1 MENGIGEWE
10 RFSKLLDKHKDNDET
25 GYLKSLNIIIGNS
38 DHEKYVLQMQNL
50 GKKVLFLTGNRAM
63 RHYGFLELYKRLF
76 RENGFEVS
84 HYDNISSNPTLK
96 QMEGGIDVAKSFEP
110 DFIFALGGGSVID
123 TAKVISA
130 GLFGNV
136 WDFVEKKETVER
148 ALPIVAS
155 ATTSGTGSQLTPYAV
170 ITNTDTL
177 EKKTLK
183 HELLL
188 PKISV
193 ADVDIVNDMP
203 KPVIASTGFDVLCHA
218 AEVYTRTDCTPTG
231 KEFAVRA
238 MEMVREHL
246 VASYNSDSDDNKVGM
261 IYADMYAGIALALI
275 GTHVPHAIS
284 HPISARFPNIN
295 HGMSLAYV
303 NSETAKKM
311 IEKGN
316 PELNEKFR
324 YISEVLGGSSDFVRT
339 IMNYAKLL
347 DMNRRHEFIAE
358 DCESIYLDTIG
369 YRKGSVDRSPVRL
382 TNVDVKDIIYNSLM
396 K

>member
-1 MENGIGEWE
+1 MDDGNKEWKI
-10 RFSKLLDKHKDNDET
+10 FSELLNKHKDTDET
-25 GYLKSLNIIIGNS
+25 CYLKSLNILVGNS
-38 DHEKYVLQMQNL
+38 DHEKYVQQMQDI

-63 RHYGFLELYKRLF
+63 RNYGFLELYLRLF
-76 RENGFEVS
+76 EENGFEVT

-96 QMEGGIDVAKSFEP
+96 QMEGGINIAKSFQPE
-110 DFIFALGGGSVID
+110 FIFALGGGSVID

-130 GLFGNV
+130 GVFGNV
-136 WDFVEKKETVER
+136 WDFVEKKKKVEK

-155 ATTSGTGSQLTPYAV
+155 STTSGTGSQLTPYAV

-188 PKISV
+188 PKLSIS
-193 ADVDIVNDMP
+193 DVDIVRYMP

-218 AEVYTRTDCTPTG
+218 AEVYTRSDCTKAG
-231 KEFAVRA
+231 KEFAVRS
-238 MEMVREHL
+238 MELIREHL
-246 VASYNSDSDDNKVGM
+246 VASYNNDSDDNKIGM

-303 NSETAKKM
+303 NAETAKKM
-311 IEKGN
+311 IGKGN
-316 PELNEKFR
+316 PELNEKFE

-347 DMNRRHEFIAE
+347 DMKRRHEFTEE

-369 YRKGSVDRSPVRL
+369 YRKGSIDRSPVRL
-382 TNVDVKDIIYNSLM
+382 TKVDVKEIIYNSL
-396 K
+396 KR